1 VGRIVGF
8 GLFDTFLEFVLKDFS
23 EEGSSLDEEK
33 RFEVIEC
40 FSEGG
45 VEGDEIALV
54 EQSVKLFR
62 EKVADT
68 GRRGLHKILPCKRR
82 GLTITRPPIVHA
94 THKIWTHPSPERR

>member
-33 RFEVIEC
+33 RFEVIEG

-45 VEGDEIALV
+45 VVGDEIALV
-54 EQSVKLFR
+54 E
-62 EKVADT
+62 
-68 GRRGLHKILPCKRR
+68 
-82 GLTITRPPIVHA
+82 
-94 THKIWTHPSPERR
+94 